1 MPAGERCE
9 RALRRRDQP
18 EVVVVGA
25 GPAGSATALLLART
39 GIDVLLVDRS
49 RFPRAKP
56 CGDCLSLE
64 ATRVLD
70 RLGVLQAV
78 SDQAPASLLG
88 WRIVSPGGRYF
99 DARFSAAGPGVTAR
113 VGALALRR
121 RDLDACLFRAAL
133 GAGARTLSPATVES
147 FEPGSSPRLR
157 LRGEAG
163 EAIELNPRFVVG
175 ADGLRSRV
183 ARCAGRVRRAPRLR
197 KFSLTLH
204 VRDVVG
210 VDELGE
216 MHVSDGLC
224 LGIAPVGRGVHNL
237 TLVADSRRHAHEVR
251 SGAGPFFASALRC
264 FAALP
269 AGLAA
274 ATLDGVPLQEALAC
288 DLPGFLA
295 SGPFDVPCGSA
306 AGAGFALVGDAAGYF
321 DPFTGQ
327 GVYQALRGAELLA
340 AALIPALAGRRR
352 NVGVLHGYGWKH
364 RLLVRPS
371 RLMQYGIDGV
381 LARPALADRAID
393 RLSRAPAAARA
404 VLDAT
409 ADVRTP
415 FCLLSPGALLSF
427 ALPSARSW
435 S

>member
-1 MPAGERCE
+1 MSAARPE
-9 RALRRRDQP
+9 RAVGRRDQP
-18 EVVVVGA
+18 DVVVVGA
-25 GPAGSATALLLART
+25 GPAGSATALLLARA
-39 GIDVLLVDRS
+39 GIDVLLVDRA

-70 RLGVLQAV
+70 RLGVLPAV

-88 WRIVSPGGRYF
+88 WRIVSPGGRSF
-99 DARFSAAGPGVTAR
+99 DARFSAAGQGVTAR
-113 VGALALRR
+113 PGALAMRR
-121 RDLDACLFRAAL
+121 RDLDACLFQAAV

-147 FEPGSSPRLR
+147 FEPGSPPRLR

-163 EAIELNPRFVVG
+163 ETIELVPRFVVG

-183 ARCAGRVRRAPRLR
+183 ARCAGRVRRGPRLR

-210 VDELGE
+210 VNELGE

-224 LGIAPVGRGVHNL
+224 LGIAPVGRGTHNL
-237 TLVADSRRHAHEVR
+237 TLVAGSRRHALEVR
-251 SGAGPFFASALRC
+251 SGAGPFFARALRR
-264 FAALP
+264 FSALP
-269 AGLAA
+269 AGLAT
-274 ATLDGVPLQEALAC
+274 ATLDGVPLLDALAC
-288 DLPGFLA
+288 DSPGFLA

-306 AGAGFALVGDAAGYF
+306 AGRGFALAGDAAGYF

-327 GVYQALRGAELLA
+327 GIYQALRGAELLA
-340 AALIPALAGRRR
+340 AALLPALARRR
-352 NVGVLHGYGWKH
+352 RHVGVLHGYGWKH
-364 RLLVRPS
+364 RLLTKPS
-371 RLMQYGIDGV
+371 RLMQQGIDGV
-381 LARPALADRAID
+381 LARPALADAAIE

-409 ADVRTP
+409 ADVRSP

-427 ALPSARSW
+427 ALPRARSW